1 MAVKTRSQSKAKKV
15 SLSRRK
21 MYRSRVKRSAC
32 RNKAPYACAAAPG
45 CKTTKSG
52 KRKAYCR
59 TAKNH
64 KRVKHL
70 AKSKKSKK

>member
-32 RNKAPYACAAAPG
+32 RSKGSAACAVAPG

-70 AKSKKSKK
+70 AKSKKRR

>member
-1 MAVKTRSQSKAKKV
+1 MAVKTRSQSKKV

-21 MYRSRVKRSAC
+21 MYRSRVKKSAC
-32 RNKAPYACAAAPG
+32 RSKGSAACAVAPG

-59 TAKNH
+59 TSKNH
-64 KRVKHL
+64 RKVKHL
-70 AKSKKSKK
+70 AKSKKNRA